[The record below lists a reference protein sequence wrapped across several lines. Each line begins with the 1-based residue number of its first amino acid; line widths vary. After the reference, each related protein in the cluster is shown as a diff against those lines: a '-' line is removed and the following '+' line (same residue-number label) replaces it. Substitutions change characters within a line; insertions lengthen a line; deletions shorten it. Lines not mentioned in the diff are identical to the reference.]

1 MQLADEGVK
10 VRVVSLPSWELFDRQ
25 PEDYRASV
33 LPPEVIIRVA
43 VEAGRSLGWEH
54 YVGLYGAVIGMDRF
68 GASAPAELLYKKF
81 GITADNV
88 AAQARGLLQKL
99 KA

>member
-1 MQLADEGVK
+1 
-10 VRVVSLPSWELFDRQ
+10 
-25 PEDYRASV
+25 
-33 LPPEVIIRVA
+33 
-43 VEAGRSLGWEH
+43 
-54 YVGLYGAVIGMDRF
+54 MDRF

-88 AAQARGLLQKL
+88 AAQARDLLQRL